1 MVVAVHARGLRRSG
15 RQLLACFVAASIS
28 AATICALQAFISDWF
43 GAFAVF
49 GVTAVTIIS
58 MALPRTV

>member
-1 MVVAVHARGLRRSG
+1 MGIAVHARGLRRSG
-15 RQLLACFVAASIS
+15 RRMLACFAAASIS
-28 AATICALQAFISDWF
+28 AAAIFALQAFISDWF

-58 MALPRTV
+58 MARPREV